1 MKNKKRIV
9 IVTELFYPDET
20 STARILSTVAESLN
34 ERYEVLVL
42 TGPKSYAKET
52 SIINLNNNHQMI
64 NVQRVWVP
72 SLNKNKLISRFIR
85 LVLLSF
91 GLAWRV
97 LVVSKRGDIVFSV
110 TNPAPILV
118 LLAGIKKLKRF
129 TLALLVHDV
138 FPENAV
144 ATGIISD
151 KATFYSSLQGLFGW
165 AYGSAEAIVV
175 IGNDMATIVSHKT
188 KKYSSELVLIENWA
202 ETDSITPI
210 SRSESNLAKWGL
222 TDKIVVQYGG
232 NIGRAQGILEF
243 VDCVI
248 PAKNNNVHY
257 VFCGSGA
264 LTNQLIRK
272 VQDRPNFSLKEAYPR
287 SDQRII
293 LGSCDIALILLGPD
307 MYGLGVPSKA
317 YNIMAAGKP
326 ILFIGPKDSEIYN
339 LVKHNNI
346 GWAFTWDEVDKVAS
360 LIRSLSFEQIGY
372 FVEMG
377 KRARRL
383 AEDKYTKDVK
393 MKKFHE
399 FFLSLTCSPEM

>member
-1 MKNKKRIV
+1 MNTKKRIV

-20 STARILSTVAESLN
+20 STARILTTIAENLKDSF
-34 ERYEVLVL
+34 EVLVL
-42 TGPKSYAKET
+42 TGPKSYAND
-52 SIINLNNNHQMI
+52 INLIHLHDDHQEI

-72 SLNKNKLISRFIR
+72 ALDKNKLISRFIR
-85 LVLLSF
+85 IILLSF

-97 LVVSKRGDIVFSV
+97 LVASRRDDIVFSV

-118 LLAGIKKLKRF
+118 LLAVIKKLKKF

-144 ATGIISD
+144 AAGVISN
-151 KATFYSSLQGLFGW
+151 KMPFYSSVQKVFGW
-165 AYGSAEAIVV
+165 AYGSAEAVIV
-175 IGNDMATIVSHKT
+175 IGNDMATVVSRKT
-188 KKYSSELVLIENWA
+188 EKYRNKLALIENWA
-202 ETDSITPI
+202 ETNFITPI
-210 SRSESNLAKWGL
+210 PRCDSKLATWGL
-222 TDKIVVQYGG
+222 SDKIVVQYGG

-248 PAKNNNVHY
+248 PAENSAVHY

-264 LTNQLIRK
+264 LTNQLTRK

-287 SDQRII
+287 SDQRLI

-317 YNIMAAGKP
+317 YNIMAASKP
-326 ILFIGPKDSEIYN
+326 ILFVGPEDSEIYN
-339 LVKHNNI
+339 LVKKNDI
-346 GWAFTWDEVDKVAS
+346 GWAFTWDKADEVAALVS
-360 LIRSLSFEQIGY
+360 SFSVEQIGS

-377 KRARRL
+377 NRARLL
-383 AEDKYTKDVK
+383 AEHKYTEAIQ
-393 MKKFHE
+393 MKKFRE
-399 FFLSLTCSPEM
+399 FFLSLDNI

>member
-1 MKNKKRIV
+1 MNSKKRIV

-20 STARILSTVAESLN
+20 STARILTTVAENLN
-34 ERYEVLVL
+34 DSFEVLVL
-42 TGPKSYAKET
+42 TGPKSYANDT
-52 SIINLNNNHQMI
+52 NIIGLIDEHQEI

-72 SLNKNKLISRFIR
+72 ALNKNKLISRFIR
-85 LVLLSF
+85 LILLSF
-91 GLAWRV
+91 GLAWRI
-97 LVVSKRGDIVFSV
+97 LLLSKKDDIVFSV

-118 LLAGIKKLKRF
+118 LLAVIKKLNRF
-129 TLALLVHDV
+129 ILVLLVHDV

-144 ATGIISD
+144 ATGVISN
-151 KATFYSSLQGLFGW
+151 KMPFYSSVQKLFGW

-175 IGNDMATIVSHKT
+175 IGNDMATVVSRKT

-202 ETDSITPI
+202 ETDFITPI
-210 SRSESNLAKWGL
+210 SRSESNLAEWGL
-222 TDKIVVQYGG
+222 SEKIVVQYAG

-243 VDCVI
+243 VDSVT
-248 PAKNNNVHY
+248 PAENNTVHY

-272 VQDRPNFSLKEAYPR
+272 VQKRPNFSLKEAYPR
-287 SDQRII
+287 SDQRLI

-326 ILFIGPKDSEIYN
+326 ILFIGPENSEIYN
-339 LVKHNNI
+339 LVKHNDI
-346 GWAFTWDEVDKVAS
+346 GWAFTWDQADEVCDLISSFSFDDIGSFVA
-360 LIRSLSFEQIGY
+360 
-372 FVEMG
+372 MG
-377 KRARRL
+377 KRARLL
-383 AEDKYTKDVK
+383 AEYKYTEATQ

-399 FFLSLTCSPEM
+399 FFLSLERVGN

>member
-1 MKNKKRIV
+1 MNKKKRIV

-20 STARILSTVAESLN
+20 STARILTTIAENLKDSF
-34 ERYEVLVL
+34 EVLVL
-42 TGPKSYAKET
+42 TGPKSYANEPN
-52 SIINLNNNHQMI
+52 IIGVIDEHQEI

-72 SLNKNKLISRFIR
+72 ALNKNKLISRFIR
-85 LVLLSF
+85 LILLSF
-91 GLAWRV
+91 GLAWRI
-97 LVVSKRGDIVFSV
+97 LLISKRDDIVFSV

-118 LLAGIKKLKRF
+118 LLAVIKKLNRF

-138 FPENAV
+138 FPENAA
-144 ATGIISD
+144 ATGVISN
-151 KATFYSSLQGLFGW
+151 KMPLYSSVQKLFGW
-165 AYGSAEAIVV
+165 AYGTAEAIVV
-175 IGNDMATIVSHKT
+175 IGNDMATIVSRKI
-188 KKYSSELVLIENWA
+188 KKYNSEIVLIENWA
-202 ETDSITPI
+202 ETDFITPI
-210 SRSESNLAKWGL
+210 SKSESNLAKWGL

-248 PAKNNNVHY
+248 PVENNTVHY

-272 VQDRPNFSLKEAYPR
+272 VQDRPNFSLKAAYPR
-287 SDQRII
+287 SDQRLI

-326 ILFIGPKDSEIYN
+326 ILFIGPENSEIYN

-346 GWAFTWDEVDKVAS
+346 GWAFTWDQADEVGD
-360 LIRSLSFEQIGY
+360 LISSFSFEQIDA
-372 FVEMG
+372 FVEIG
-377 KRARRL
+377 KQARLL
-383 AEDKYTKDVK
+383 AEFQYTESIQ
-393 MKKFHE
+393 MKKFQE
-399 FFLSLTCSPEM
+399 LFLSL